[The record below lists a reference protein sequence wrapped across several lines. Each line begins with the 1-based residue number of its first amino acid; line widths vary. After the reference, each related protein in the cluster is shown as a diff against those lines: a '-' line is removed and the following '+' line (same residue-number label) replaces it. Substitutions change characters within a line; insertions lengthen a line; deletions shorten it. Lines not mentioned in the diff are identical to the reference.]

1 MQIEEK
7 IKSLGLE
14 LPIPPTPAGNYIGA
28 VTYGRLVYLAGHG
41 PKDAE
46 GNCITCKVPTD
57 VSLEEAYYASRLVA
71 LNMLATLKTE
81 IGDLDRV
88 RRFVKV
94 LGMVNA
100 EPDFGDQP
108 KVMNG
113 FSDFMVEL
121 FGDPGR
127 CARSAVGLGSLP
139 FRMAVEI
146 EAIVELKEAAQT
158 LESRVGKPTS
168 TRP

>member
-7 IKSLGLE
+7 LKSLGLV
-14 LPIPPTPAGNYIGA
+14 LSPPPSPAGNYIGA
-28 VTYGRLVYLAGHG
+28 VTYGKLVYLAGHG
-41 PKDAE
+41 PSDAD
-46 GNCITCKVPTD
+46 GNYRKGKVPTE
-57 VSLEEAYYASRLVA
+57 VSLDEAYEAARMVG
-71 LNMLATLKTE
+71 LNMLSTLKTE

-100 EPDFGDQP
+100 EPDFEMQP
-108 KVMNG
+108 KVING
-113 FSDFMVEL
+113 FSDLMVEI

-139 FRMAVEI
+139 FQIPVEI
-146 EAIVELKEAAQT
+146 EAIVELK
-158 LESRVGKPTS
+158 
-168 TRP
+168 

>member
-7 IKSLGLE
+7 IKSLGLV
-14 LPIPPTPAGNYIGA
+14 LSPPPSPAGNYIGA
-28 VTYGRLVYLAGHG
+28 VTYGKLVYLAGHG
-41 PKDAE
+41 PSDAD
-46 GNCITCKVPTD
+46 GNYRKGKVPAE
-57 VSLEEAYYASRLVA
+57 VSLDEAYEAARMVG
-71 LNMLATLKTE
+71 LNMLSTLKTE

-100 EPDFGDQP
+100 EPDFEMQP
-108 KVMNG
+108 KVING
-113 FSDFMVEL
+113 FSDLMVEI

-139 FRMAVEI
+139 FQIPVEI
-146 EAIVELKEAAQT
+146 EAIVELK
-158 LESRVGKPTS
+158 
-168 TRP
+168 